1 MKLRFLL
8 VALSAFLLSGC
19 MSPRKIVFHDQAPRA
34 GPPTIRQVRAEGD
47 MLRVTVVQDS
57 APAWVAAVNAQVIA
71 GDVYLSTF
79 HISSVVHATEF
90 AVDMSGRKFPRDWR
104 NRLYW
109 IEGDSI
115 SSPINP
121 FIEHVREIRRSKVS
135 LQE

>member
-1 MKLRFLL
+1 MKLRFFLFAL
-8 VALSAFLLSGC
+8 YAMSLSAC
-19 MSPRKIVFHDQAPRA
+19 MSPRKIVFVDQALRA
-34 GPPTIRQVRAEGD
+34 GPPTIRQIRADGD
-47 MLRVTVVQDS
+47 ILRITLVQDS
-57 APAWVAAVNAQVIA
+57 APAWVAAVNAQVIG

-90 AVDMSGRKFPRDWR
+90 AIDMSRREFPRDWR

-135 LQE
+135 LKE